1 MNTENLIKDYM
12 QFKSSMIDDK
22 QSPGLKGILYEEV
35 TDDYGQTILQKVNS
49 NTVVIGGAILAL
61 EHLTGATTCWKPAT
75 LNSIYNINTELSAT
89 VSDLDSRICLFG
101 IGIGGSDLKFG
112 DIVDPQTKQRD
123 ILEPIPFR
131 YGLALTGKNTDKYHF
146 KITEQDGSTFK
157 WMLKE
162 FSDTP
167 LIRSQ
172 WKDSIEDDVDGTEI
186 NSEIYD
192 STKSELLQSFAEY
205 KIEIDYDDVYE
216 YFKAIGELKMGRYN
230 TIGLYTANKVQLE
243 NGDYDYVNIRLYA
256 CVTFNN
262 RDASVKTHTTYRYR
276 VYSLT

>member
-131 YGLALTGKNTDKYHF
+131 YGSALTGKNTDKYHF

-162 FSDTP
+162 FRD
-167 LIRSQ
+167 R
-172 WKDSIEDDVDGTEI
+172 
-186 NSEIYD
+186 
-192 STKSELLQSFAEY
+192 KS
-205 KIEIDYDDVYE
+205 V
-216 YFKAIGELKMGRYN
+216 
-230 TIGLYTANKVQLE
+230 V
-243 NGDYDYVNIRLYA
+243 
-256 CVTFNN
+256 
-262 RDASVKTHTTYRYR
+262 
-276 VYSLT
+276 